1 MLVLVCNQKPSK
13 GIFMCQITSE
23 QLLALRKVGW
33 KNAASW
39 EKPGGTKL
47 LAIRGPG
54 GPLDLSDLHYRCT
67 YCVLYE
73 LCVVYCI
80 LQHSPL
86 PRACPHNYGLL

>member
-23 QLLALRKVGW
+23 QLPALRKVGW

-47 LAIRGPG
+47 LAIRRPV
-54 GPLDLSDLHYRCT
+54 GPLDHCQTCT
-67 YCVLYE
+67 TGVHTVFCM
-73 LCVVYCI
+73 
-80 LQHSPL
+80 
-86 PRACPHNYGLL
+86 NYV